1 MKKRSIKQKS
11 RYKVERG
18 IWTVLL
24 CVFLLS
30 SAMKAVNIHSFA
42 LETRLY
48 MDAYFWDLKSAVS
61 NLCGAFRIDMAGAVG
76 VCAMEMTLALLAIRR
91 DYRRTASAGF
101 FLMLSFFVYL
111 TGVNLFFPTIMGS
124 IESCGCFGELIHF
137 SPLASFI
144 KSAVLWMLSLVL
156 LASTFKRNTPRNTG
170 RLFRDKYLYV
180 CIATSLVLPL
190 YSLWFFEVLSHIV
203 YLIGYG
209 VLCLLLAICMYAGGR
224 QDKRGKPKYLETR
237 CEEIR
242 ENELLD

>member
-1 MKKRSIKQKS
+1 MSTISQNKTTLFWA
-11 RYKVERG
+11 EPG
-18 IWTVLL
+18 IWIVLL
-24 CVFLLS
+24 STFLLS

-61 NLCGAFRIDMAGAVG
+61 NLWGAFRIDMAGAVG

-91 DYRRTASAGF
+91 EYRRTASAGF

-144 KSAVLWMLSLVL
+144 KSVVLWMLSLVL
-156 LASTFKRNTPRNTG
+156 LACTFKSNMPWNIG

-180 CIATSLVLPL
+180 CIVTSLVLPL
-190 YSLWFFEVLSHIV
+190 YSLWLFEVLSHTV

-209 VLCLLLAICMYAGGR
+209 VLCLLLAVCMYAGGR
-224 QDKRGKPKYLETR
+224 TDVG
-237 CEEIR
+237 
-242 ENELLD
+242 

>member
-1 MKKRSIKQKS
+1 MSTISQNKTTLFWA
-11 RYKVERG
+11 EPG
-18 IWTVLL
+18 IWIVLL
-24 CVFLLS
+24 STFLLS

-48 MDAYFWDLKSAVS
+48 MDAYFWGLKSVAS
-61 NLCGAFRIDMAGAVG
+61 GLWGAFRIDMVGAIG
-76 VCAMEMTLALLAIRR
+76 MCAVEMMMALLAIRR
-91 DYRRTASAGF
+91 EYRRVTSVGF
-101 FLMLSFFVYL
+101 CLMLTFFVYL
-111 TGVNLFFPTIMGS
+111 TEVNLFFPTIMGS
-124 IESCGCFGELIHF
+124 IESCGCFGEVIHF

-144 KSAVLWMLSLVL
+144 KSVVLWMLSLVL

>member
-1 MKKRSIKQKS
+1 MNKRSIKQKS
-11 RYKVERG
+11 LYKVERG
-18 IWTVLL
+18 IWIVLL
-24 CVFLLS
+24 SIFLLS
-30 SAMKAVNIHSFA
+30 SAMKAVNINSFA

-48 MDAYFWDLKSAVS
+48 MDAYLWDLKSAVS
-61 NLCGAFRIDMAGAVG
+61 DPWGAFRIDMAGAVG

-91 DYRRTASAGF
+91 EYRRTASAGF

-156 LASTFKRNTPRNTG
+156 LVSTIKDNTPRNTA
-170 RLFRDKYLYV
+170 RLFGDKYLYV
-180 CIATSLVLPL
+180 CIVTSLVLPL
-190 YSLWFFEVLSHIV
+190 YSLWFFEVLSHTV

-209 VLCLLLAICMYAGGR
+209 VLCLLLAVCMYAGGR
-224 QDKRGKPKYLETR
+224 ADIG
-237 CEEIR
+237 
-242 ENELLD
+242 

>member
-61 NLCGAFRIDMAGAVG
+61 NLWGAFRIDMAGAVG

-91 DYRRTASAGF
+91 EYRRIACAGF

-156 LASTFKRNTPRNTG
+156 LVSTIKDNTPRNTA
-170 RLFRDKYLYV
+170 RLFGDKYLYV
-180 CIATSLVLPL
+180 CIVTSLVLPL
-190 YSLWFFEVLSHIV
+190 YSLWFFEVLSRTV

-209 VLCLLLAICMYAGGR
+209 VLCLLLAVCMYAGGR
-224 QDKRGKPKYLETR
+224 ADIG
-237 CEEIR
+237 
-242 ENELLD
+242 

>member
-1 MKKRSIKQKS
+1 MKSLFISIIVS
-11 RYKVERG
+11 V
-18 IWTVLL
+18 
-24 CVFLLS
+24 VFLS
-30 SAMKAVNIHSFA
+30 MMVGCKNRTD
-42 LETRLY
+42 ETFLNTIQKTRIY
-48 MDAYFWDLKSAVS
+48 IPYKKMYIWDLKSAVS
-61 NLCGAFRIDMAGAVG
+61 NLWGAFRIDMAGAVG

-91 DYRRTASAGF
+91 EYRRTASAGF

-180 CIATSLVLPL
+180 CIVTSLVLPL
-190 YSLWFFEVLSHIV
+190 YSLWFFEVLSHTV

-209 VLCLLLAICMYAGGR
+209 VLCLLLAVCMYACM
-224 QDKRGKPKYLETR
+224 QAA
-237 CEEIR
+237 
-242 ENELLD
+242 ELISVKAST